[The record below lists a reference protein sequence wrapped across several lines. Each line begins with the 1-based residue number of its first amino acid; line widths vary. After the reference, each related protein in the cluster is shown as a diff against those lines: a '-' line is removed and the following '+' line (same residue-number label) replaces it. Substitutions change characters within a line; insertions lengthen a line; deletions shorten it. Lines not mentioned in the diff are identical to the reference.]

1 MRLVTWNLG
10 HPLDGGHALDAVM
23 MALTALEP
31 DVAILTEHLAATAH
45 RSFLLSLA
53 GVGLMHQLPATRSQR
68 GHHVVIASRLELR
81 PGSLGADAQDDL
93 RPPPN
98 VLHAYAPW
106 GLLDVLGLRSPETGS
121 RPAGSRGDWPWL
133 VRAATAMRQRRA
145 ILIGDFDAAAEGER
159 AESADHLRHFS
170 AEGWTH
176 AVPADGASY
185 HTASGQPS
193 RLDHAYL
200 SPSLKKIDARYAVAA
215 AGFRLSG
222 SRDALSDQPAL
233 VVDLQ

>member
-10 HPLDGGHALDAVM
+10 HPLDGCHAIDAVM
-23 MALTALEP
+23 MALSALEP
-31 DVAILTEHLAATAH
+31 DVAILTAHLAGPAH
-45 RSFLLSLA
+45 PSFLLSLA
-53 GVGLMHQLPATRSQR
+53 GVGLTHQLPATKGQR

-81 PGSLGADAQDDL
+81 AGSLGADLRDDRS
-93 RPPPN
+93 RPPN
-98 VLHAYAPW
+98 ALHAYAPA
-106 GLLDVLGLRSPETGS
+106 GLLDGLGVRSPA
-121 RPAGSRGDWPWL
+121 AGGRAVRRRGDWPWL
-133 VRAATAMRQRRA
+133 VRAATAMKDRRA
-145 ILIGDFDAAAEGER
+145 VLIGDFDAVAGGER
-159 AESADHLRHFS
+159 ADAAAPLRHFS

-185 HTASGQPS
+185 HAASGQPS

-200 SPSLKKIDARYAVAA
+200 SPSLNKIDARYAVAA